1 MSNSKLTGK
10 IFNLPEELLEV
21 LGNIFTNYSGSKDIN
36 GYKRLEFLVTKKCC
50 TYEQLKRIK
59 HDLENIQ
66 DRNSVEYKLPGGD
79 VLLQWVND
87 TLNLN
92 RDLIKKSNNNKE
104 NMGLNG
110 RTKDLTMK
118 QADTSSRAILTTPE
132 EIFNEELNRIK
143 KLIIY

>member
-21 LGNIFTNYSGSKDIN
+21 LMDNFSNYSGSKDIN
-36 GYKRLEFLVTKKCC
+36 GYKRLYFLVTKKSC

-59 HDLENIQ
+59 HDLESIQ
-66 DRNSVEYKLPGGD
+66 DKESEEYKLPGGD

-87 TLNLN
+87 TLDLN
-92 RDLIKKSNNNKE
+92 RGLIKNSNKNKE
-104 NMGLNG
+104 EMGING

-118 QADTSSRAILTTPE
+118 QANTSSRAILTTPE
-132 EIFNEELNRIK
+132 EIFNEELTRIK